1 MPTPPKTHLEL
12 FKKFFVLAKAFFNGG
27 AKRQARLWLG
37 ALLALC
43 CAVGV
48 VQVFLSFAMRDFI
61 TALSQRDHA
70 AWVRGIWKFVAVCL
84 VSVPVGVCYRYSQ
97 ERLSLTRRRW
107 LTQHLIKRYFFN
119 RAYYRIRGSESVDNP
134 DQRIAEDAKLFT
146 TGVLS
151 FFLIIVNSTVTLV
164 GFLGVLWAV
173 SGQLVAVLFIYA
185 TVGTAV
191 SMFFG
196 RRLVGLY
203 FNQYQKEATF
213 RYGLVRVRDAA
224 ESIAFFRGEKRE
236 HRDLIERLN
245 AVLENSY
252 WIIGWTRNLGFFAN
266 GYNYL
271 ALIIPGL
278 IVGPMF
284 MRGAVE
290 FGVVTQA
297 EAAFAAVLAALSII
311 IAQIEGLSSFTAGI
325 RRLGDLWDNLDEFDA
340 EDAREAEETKGA
352 VNEAALHLKLHDVT
366 VQTPRGDQ
374 TLCQHLSFQLAPR
387 GSLLV
392 MGQSGSGKSSLLRT
406 IAGLWPPGGGVID
419 RPAHNRLIFLP
430 QKPYMVPGNL
440 RAQLVYPLGEEDAK
454 DDAII
459 AVLEQ
464 VNLHDIFDRV
474 GNDLSKVVDWAN
486 VLSLG
491 EQQRVAFA
499 RLFLKK
505 PVMAFLDE
513 ATSALDEE
521 NERFLYEKLR
531 ASGIAFVSVG
541 HRSTL
546 KEFHDTLLLLN
557 ADGTSE
563 IAPIPK
569 LARAG
574 TPNHA
579 AKHLTRSRLANE
591 PHRP

>member
-1 MPTPPKTHLEL
+1 MPAPEKTYLAL
-12 FKKFFVLAKAFFNGG
+12 LKKFFVLAKAFFNGG
-27 AKRQARLWLG
+27 AKRVARLWL
-37 ALLALC
+37 ATLLGLC

-48 VQVFLSFAMRDFI
+48 VQVFLSYAMRDFI
-61 TALSQRDHA
+61 TALSLRDEA
-70 AWVRGIWKFVAVCL
+70 GWMRSVWKFVAVCF
-84 VSVPVGVCYRYSQ
+84 VSVPVGVFYRYSQ
-97 ERLSLTRRRW
+97 ERLSLAWRRW

-119 RAYYRIRGSESVDNP
+119 RAYYRIRASESVDNP
-134 DQRIAEDAKLFT
+134 DQRIAEDVKLFT
-146 TGVLS
+146 TGVLN
-151 FFLIIVNSTVTLV
+151 FFLVVINSVVTLV
-164 GFLGVLWAV
+164 AFLGVLWSV
-173 SGQLVAVLFIYA
+173 SGQLVSVLCFYA
-185 TVGTAV
+185 AVGTGV

-213 RYGLVRVRDAA
+213 RYGLIRIRENA

-245 AVLENSY
+245 LVLDNTF

-284 MRGAVE
+284 LRGAVE

-297 EAAFAAVLAALSII
+297 QGAFASVLAALSII

-340 EDAREAEETKGA
+340 EDAREAEEAKIE
-352 VNEAALHLKLHDVT
+352 VNEEALQLKLDDVT
-366 VQTPRGDQ
+366 VQTPGGEK
-374 TLCQHLSFQLAPR
+374 TLTQHLSFQLPRR

-392 MGQSGSGKSSLLRT
+392 MGESGSGKSSLLRT
-406 IAGLWPPGGGVID
+406 IAGLWQSGSGAID

-440 RAQLVYPLGEEDAK
+440 RAQLVYPLSEEDAR
-454 DDAII
+454 DDAIT

-464 VNLHDIFDRV
+464 VNLHDIFARV
-474 GNDLSKVVDWAN
+474 GGDLGKVVDWTN

-505 PVMAFLDE
+505 PAIAFLDE

-531 ASGIAFVSVG
+531 ASGIAFVSIG

-546 KEFHDTLLLLN
+546 KEFHDRVLILN
-557 ADGTSE
+557 KDGTSE
-563 IAPIPK
+563 IASEVRPPK
-569 LARAG
+569 
-574 TPNHA
+574 
-579 AKHLTRSRLANE
+579 KHRTA
-591 PHRP
+591 